1 MLGGIA
7 IDLESVCR
15 PGPHLYSE
23 HNARFD
29 DGRDDLQRS
38 ESVPSGQCAKGDLHL
53 YRDAHYVHGVFVHS
67 GGSVHQ
73 QPLLWSC
80 SYLCIC
86 GGRLAG
92 FKSDDLHGG
101 NSVDGADLQCLH
113 YLWLYQWDNHKRI
126 EFVYLC
132 C

>member
-1 MLGGIA
+1 MLRGGSVVILALLSVHYLHLHWHARNEYQCYNVLGGIA

-53 YRDAHYVHGVFVHS
+53 YRDAHYDAQFDGVHD
-67 GGSVHQ
+67 GSRINEQSV
-73 QPLLWSC
+73 LWA
-80 SYLCIC
+80 
-86 GGRLAG
+86 AG
-92 FKSDDLHGG
+92 LM
-101 NSVDGADLQCLH
+101 
-113 YLWLYQWDNHKRI
+113 RT
-126 EFVYLC
+126 
-132 C
+132 